1 MCFLD
6 VLSSFTSILH
16 NVVTEKKKQSS
27 HMISMKSGLKWFI
40 DLLMVCN

>member
-16 NVVTEKKKQSS
+16 NVVTEKKKSS

>member
-16 NVVTEKKKQSS
+16 SVVTEKRSS

>member
-16 NVVTEKKKQSS
+16 NVVTEKKKVKS
-27 HMISMKSGLKWFI
+27 HDFNEIRIK
-40 DLLMVCN
+40 VVY

>member
-16 NVVTEKKKQSS
+16 YVVTEKKKTVKS
-27 HMISMKSGLKWFI
+27 HDFNEIRIK
-40 DLLMVCN
+40 VVY